1 MPKQFENLTAS
12 ELMCPRCR
20 VSRPVRER
28 LLLVLPHSE
37 LYDFRCTVCGA
48 SCGTREVKMNP
59 LVAARAAQAARPPP
73 RAQRPAPRR
82 PTRGYLPGGK

>member
-1 MPKQFENLTAS
+1 MPRQFDNLTAS

-37 LYDFRCTVCGA
+37 LYDFRCKVCGE

-59 LVAARAAQAARPPP
+59 LLAARAAQAKRPPP
-73 RAQRPAPRR
+73 PAQRPAPRR
-82 PTRGYLPGGK
+82 PPHGYLGQGS

>member
-1 MPKQFENLTAS
+1 MPKQFDKLTAS
-12 ELMCPRCR
+12 ELICPRCR

-37 LYDFRCTVCGA
+37 LYDFRCTVCGE

-59 LVAARAAQAARPPP
+59 LMAARAAATHRTPVRPQRPP
-73 RAQRPAPRR
+73 
-82 PTRGYLPGGK
+82 RGYLPGK